1 MSLRYLWI
9 LVPLLSACSSLP
21 KALTT
26 REQPE
31 RTVRE
36 IFSWRVNRSGARV
49 EDRRV
54 LAVTPRHID
63 YEESGTRCRLH
74 FKDVALVDQEFR
86 AKNSDRLEAVRL
98 FLEKDSES
106 VNSTVVIDGPF
117 SFGRSHIELSG
128 RPQGT
133 LARLRGAL
141 DKLKLN
147 REDEDLKKAPEP
159 AKEEELKKAPEGKK
173 AAPPV
178 NASLEKTKEREV
190 KREDAKA
197 VPKAPTKPAESS
209 KSEALEEKLT
219 KLKAW
224 FDKGLITK
232 EEYDQKRKSLLENY

>member
-9 LVPLLSACSSLP
+9 LLPLLSACSSLP

-54 LAVTPRHID
+54 LDVTPRHID

-86 AKNSDRLEAVRL
+86 AKNSDRLEVLRL
-98 FLEKDSES
+98 FLKKDSAS
-106 VNSTVVIDGPF
+106 LNSTVVIEGPF

-128 RPQGT
+128 RPEGT

-147 REDEDLKKAPEP
+147 REAEDLKKAPEP
-159 AKEEELKKAPEGKK
+159 VKKELKKAPEGKK
-173 AAPPV
+173 AAAPV
-178 NASLEKTKEREV
+178 NASLEKTTQKKV
-190 KREDAKA
+190 KGEDAKT
-197 VPKAPTKPAESS
+197 VQKAPAKSPENSE
-209 KSEALEEKLT
+209 SEALEEKLT

-224 FDKGLITK
+224 FDKGLITQ